1 MHRQSTVWAW
11 CILILGVFG
20 IAGGSD
26 VLMRGAVHAEGS
38 SCKAFCGLSLL
49 FAQLLGPAAGA
60 IAVGVIYLI
69 LGVFLV
75 CIGYLMLKDK

>member
-1 MHRQSTVWAW
+1 MHRQSTVLAW

-26 VLMRGAVHAEGS
+26 VLMRGAVHAGGS
-38 SCKAFCGLSLL
+38 SCKVICGLSLL
-49 FAQLLGPAAGA
+49 LAQLLGPAAGA
-60 IAVGVIYLI
+60 LALGVIYLM
-69 LGVFLV
+69 LGVFLL